1 MREAATLAVLIVTV
15 GLIVAR
21 PRGLNEG
28 LIALLGAAAALALGT
43 ATTAD
48 AWRGLTDTA
57 GILAFLIA
65 MMLVSTVAERAGL
78 FEWAAGR
85 AVELSGGR
93 GRLLF
98 VNLYLL
104 GAVVTLFLSLDV
116 TAIMVA
122 PVVVASVR
130 RAKLSP
136 LPFVLAVAYVANTAS
151 LFLPVSNLTNMLV
164 YGLLSIPFWEFV
176 RLMTLPN
183 LAAMLVNVVVFL
195 VLFRKEIPHRFEL
208 PPSRTRAV
216 ASGSFDIAA
225 IGLVLVIVGLVGFGS
240 LGLPLYVPAVVG
252 ASVLAPLSLAR
263 GELTTRQLTGGVA
276 WSLPPFVVGMYTVV
290 VAAGRSGLNDLWHAV
305 LSGAGA
311 VPSYLDLL
319 RLAFASA
326 VGSNLVNNLPM
337 ALVAIAGLQS
347 AGPIVPAS
355 AFAALV
361 GTNVGPNVTVFGSL
375 ATMLVLRSA
384 QRGDIVISARRYLL
398 VGLLTTPLMVLTAT
412 TVLWLVAR

>member
-1 MREAATLAVLIVTV
+1 MREAATLAVLLITV
-15 GLIVAR
+15 GLIVTR
-21 PRGLNEG
+21 PRGMNEG
-28 LIALLGAAAALALGT
+28 LSAALGAAATLALGT
-43 ATTAD
+43 ATLAD
-48 AWRGLTDTA
+48 AWRGLEDTA
-57 GILAFLIA
+57 GILAFLLA

-78 FEWAAGR
+78 FEWAASR

-104 GAVVTLFLSLDV
+104 GAAVTLFLSLDV

-164 YGLLSIPFWEFV
+164 YGLLGIPFWEFV

-195 VLFRKEIPHRFEL
+195 ILFRTSIPHRFDL
-208 PPSRTRAV
+208 PPRRSSSPT
-216 ASGSFDIAA
+216 STSFRIAA
-225 IGLVLVIVGLVGFGS
+225 IGLVLVIVGLVWFGS
-240 LGLPLYVPAVVG
+240 LGLPLYLPAVVG
-252 ASVLAPLSLAR
+252 AAILAPLGLAR
-263 GELTTRQLTGGVA
+263 GELTVRNLAAGVA
-276 WSLPPFVVGMYTVV
+276 WSLPPFVVGMYTIV
-290 VAAGRSGLNDLWHAV
+290 VAAGRSGLNDLWHGV
-305 LSGAGA
+305 LAGAGA
-311 VPSYLDLL
+311 SPSYLDLL

-326 VGSNLVNNLPM
+326 LGANLVNNLPM

-347 AGPIVPAS
+347 AGAIVPAA
-355 AFAALV
+355 AFATLI
-361 GTNVGPNVTVFGSL
+361 GTNVGPNVTEFGSL

-384 QRGDIVISARRYLL
+384 QRGDIHVGAGRYLL
-398 VGLLTTPLMVLTAT
+398 IGLLTTPLMVLAAA
-412 TVLWLVAR
+412 TVLWLVSR